1 MQFNITGVSHQESRI
16 LVWSQRN
23 IENFIFNSCL
33 FEFED
38 VINEVDLA
46 DVISPPQYGFSEK
59 AVKKFVKNST
69 HCFKS
74 IANIN
79 PYFQS
84 VYLEKEYDIFLTILD
99 FPHNLSSINLLK
111 NWRKKCQFSVCYLI
125 EIWHKDLPKLKNF
138 IQFFQNFDLI
148 CLGHSEIVD
157 DVQKIINRPCI
168 YLPPGVNAVK
178 FCPNGQTSDRSIDLL
193 TLGRRSEVVHQALLE
208 LAEQRDFF
216 YYYDYS
222 GGAVQRSDR
231 HQEHRTLIS
240 NLLKSS
246 RYFIT
251 NYAKVNKLQETHG
264 QQEIGYRFFEGAAA
278 GSVLL
283 GCPPNNLAFKHYF
296 DWDNAIIPIDF
307 DEHNIVKII
316 AELDSQPELL
326 KQIQTDN
333 VVNSL
338 LKHDWVYR
346 WEQVLKK
353 LGMSLTPGMEK
364 RQDQLKELAQTY
376 TKNSCGT
383 FNSLLS
389 A

>member
-1 MQFNITGVSHQESRI
+1 MIFIIDFKKSCMSFNINELSHQESRI

-38 VINEVDLA
+38 VINEVDVA
-46 DVISPPQYGFSEK
+46 DIISPPQYSYSGK
-59 AVKKFVKNST
+59 LVKKLVKNST
-69 HCFKS
+69 QYCKS
-74 IANIN
+74 IANLN
-79 PYFQS
+79 PYFYPI
-84 VYLEKEYDIFLTILD
+84 YLEQEYDVFLTILD
-99 FPHNLSSINLLK
+99 FPQNLSSINLLK

-125 EIWHKDLPKLKNF
+125 EIWRKDLPKLKNF
-138 IQFFQNFDLI
+138 LEFFQDFDLI

-157 DVQKIINRPCI
+157 DVQKIIKRPCI

-178 FCPNGQTSDRSIDLL
+178 FCPDLATSQRLINLL
-193 TLGRRSEVVHQALLE
+193 NLGRRSEVVHQALLE
-208 LAEQRDFF
+208 EAEQTKFF
-216 YYYDYS
+216 YYYDYLS
-222 GGAVQRSDR
+222 GAEQRSDR

-264 QQEIGYRFFEGAAA
+264 QREIGYRFFEGAAA

-283 GCPPNNLAFKHYF
+283 GCPPDNLAFKHYF

-307 DEHNIVKII
+307 DEHNIVNII
-316 AELDSQPELL
+316 AELDLQPELL

-338 LKHDWVYR
+338 LRHDWVYR
-346 WEQVLKK
+346 WEQVLRK
-353 LGMSLTPGMEK
+353 LGMSLTPGIKK
-364 RQDQLKELAQTY
+364 RQDKLKELAQTY
-376 TKNSCGT
+376 TKR
-383 FNSLLS
+383 
-389 A
+389 

>member
-1 MQFNITGVSHQESRI
+1 MWLNINQFGDQGSRI

-23 IENFIFNSCL
+23 IENFLFNSCL

-38 VINEVDLA
+38 IINEVDLVN
-46 DVISPPQYGFSEK
+46 VISPPQYSFSEK
-59 AVKKFVKNST
+59 VIKKFIKNNT
-69 HCFKS
+69 PYLKS
-74 IANIN
+74 LVNVN

-84 VYLEKEYDIFLTILD
+84 VYLEQEYDVFLTVLD
-99 FPHNLSSINLLK
+99 FPRNLSSINLLK
-111 NWRKKCQFSVCYLI
+111 NRRKKCRFSVCYLI
-125 EIWHKDLPKLKNF
+125 EIWHKDLPRLKNF
-138 IQFFQNFDLI
+138 IRFFQDFDLV

-157 DVQKIINRPCI
+157 DVQKMIDRPCI

-178 FCPNGQTSDRSIDLL
+178 FCPDSQTSDRSIDLL
-193 TLGRRSEVVHQALLE
+193 TLGRRSEIVHQALLE
-208 LAEQRDFF
+208 LAEQTDFF
-216 YYYDYS
+216 YYYDYIS
-222 GGAVQRSDR
+222 GARQRSDR

-278 GSVLL
+278 GNVLL
-283 GCPPNNLAFKHYF
+283 GCPPDNLAFKHYF

-307 DEHNIVKII
+307 DERNIAKII

-326 KQIQTDN
+326 KQIRTDN

-346 WEQVLKK
+346 WEQVLRK
-353 LGMSLTPGMEK
+353 LGMSLTPGIKK

-376 TKNSCGT
+376 TKS
-383 FNSLLS
+383 
-389 A
+389 

>member
-1 MQFNITGVSHQESRI
+1 MRLNINQFDDPGHRV

-38 VINEVDLA
+38 IIKEVDLA
-46 DVISPPQYGFSEK
+46 NIISPPQYSLGEK
-59 AVKKFVKNST
+59 IVRKFVKNNT
-69 HCFKS
+69 QYCKS
-74 IANIN
+74 LVNLN

-84 VYLEKEYDIFLTILD
+84 IYLEQEYDVFLTILD
-99 FPHNLSSINLLK
+99 FPQNLSSINLLK

-125 EIWHKDLPKLKNF
+125 EIWHKDLPRLKNF
-138 IQFFQNFDLI
+138 IRFFQDFDLV

-157 DVQKIINRPCI
+157 DVQKIIDRPCI
-168 YLPPGVNAVK
+168 YLPPGVNAIK
-178 FCPNGQTSDRSIDLL
+178 FCPDSQTSDWRSQGEAHRSIDLL

-208 LAEQRDFF
+208 LAEQTDFF
-216 YYYDYS
+216 YYYDYIS
-222 GGAVQRSDR
+222 GARQRSDR
-231 HQEHRTLIS
+231 HQEHRTLIA

-283 GCPPNNLAFKHYF
+283 GCPPDNLAFKHYF

-307 DEHNIVKII
+307 DERNIAKII

-326 KQIQTDN
+326 KQIRTDN

-346 WEQVLKK
+346 WEQVLRK
-353 LGMSLTPGMEK
+353 LGMSLTPGIKK
-364 RQDQLKELAQTY
+364 RQDKLKELAQTY
-376 TKNSCGT
+376 TKR
-383 FNSLLS
+383 
-389 A
+389 

>member
-1 MQFNITGVSHQESRI
+1 MGFNINEFSHQESRV
-16 LVWSQRN
+16 LVWSQRK

-38 VINEVDLA
+38 IINEVDLA
-46 DVISPPQYGFSEK
+46 DVISPPRYNFREK
-59 AVKKFVKNST
+59 MVKKFVKNST
-69 HCFKS
+69 QYFKS
-74 IANIN
+74 IVNLN

-84 VYLEKEYDIFLTILD
+84 VYLEQEYDIFLTILD
-99 FPHNLSSINLLK
+99 FPYNLSSINLLK
-111 NWRKKCQFSVCYLI
+111 NWRKKCQVSVCYLI
-125 EIWHKDLPKLKNF
+125 EIWHKDLSKLKNF
-138 IQFFQNFDLI
+138 IRFFQDFDLI

-157 DVQKIINRPCI
+157 DVQKMINRPCI

-178 FCPNGQTSDRSIDLL
+178 FCSDGQKSHRSIDLL

-208 LAEQRDFF
+208 LAEQTEFF
-216 YYYDYS
+216 YYYDHVS
-222 GGAVQRSDR
+222 STLQRSDR
-231 HQEHRTLIS
+231 HQEHRTLIA

-283 GCPPNNLAFKHYF
+283 GCPPDNLAFKHYF

-307 DEHNIVKII
+307 DEHNIVNII

-338 LKHDWVYR
+338 LRHDWVYR
-346 WEQVLKK
+346 WEQVLRK
-353 LGMSLTPGMEK
+353 LGMSITPGIKK
-364 RQDQLKELAQTY
+364 RQHQLKELAQTY
-376 TKNSCGT
+376 IKR
-383 FNSLLS
+383 
-389 A
+389 